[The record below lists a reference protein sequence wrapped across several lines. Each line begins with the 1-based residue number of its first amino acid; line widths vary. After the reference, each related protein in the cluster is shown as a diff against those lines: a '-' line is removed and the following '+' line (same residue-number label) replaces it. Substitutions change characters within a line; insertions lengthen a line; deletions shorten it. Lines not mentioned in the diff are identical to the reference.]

1 MQGKDIIKHDTKH
14 TNWAVVQR
22 HAWVRKENK
31 SSGNV
36 DRSSCEPVKLVSTKY
51 YRSTDSVRDVFDTDV
66 FREAGSGERSKG
78 FLTIN
83 NDGHYRVVSSGD
95 FIGLWEELTVNW
107 DIKEKTRAE
116 SQRIEL
122 ERREKRDRAE
132 ASLRASVPDIE
143 ANLKRAISNLLGATT
158 QHDIYINVNGDWDA
172 DMVEYTPRISGRVQ
186 LQLEDFQRLLETVYE
201 AQDALA

>member
-36 DRSSCEPVKLVSTKY
+36 DRSSCESVKLVSTKY
-51 YRSTDSVRDVFDTDV
+51 YRSTDSVRDVFDTAV

-95 FIGLWEELTVNW
+95 FIGLWDELTVNW

>member
-1 MQGKDIIKHDTKH
+1 MQGKDIIKHDTTH

-31 SSGNV
+31 SNGNV
-36 DRSSCEPVKLVSTKY
+36 DRSHCEPVKLVSTEY
-51 YRSTDSVRDVFDTDV
+51 YRNSDSVRDTLDTGVFQKA
-66 FREAGSGERSKG
+66 EAGNRSKG

-83 NDGHYRVVSSGD
+83 NDGHYRVVPAGD
-95 FIGLWEELTVNW
+95 FIGLWDELTVNW
-107 DIKEKTRAE
+107 AIKEKTREE

-158 QHDIYINVNGDWDA
+158 PQDIYISVNGDWDA
-172 DMVEYTPRISGRVQ
+172 EMTEYTPRISGRVQ

>member
-1 MQGKDIIKHDTKH
+1 MQGKDIIKHDTTH

-31 SSGNV
+31 SNGNV
-36 DRSSCEPVKLVSTKY
+36 DRSSCEPVKLVSTEY
-51 YRSTDSVRDVFDTDV
+51 YRNSDSVRDTLDTGVFQKA
-66 FREAGSGERSKG
+66 EAGNRSKG
-78 FLTIN
+78 FLTVN
-83 NDGHYRVVSSGD
+83 NDGHYRVVPAGD
-95 FIGLWEELTVNW
+95 FIGLWDELTVNW
-107 DIKEKTRAE
+107 AIKEKTREE

-158 QHDIYINVNGDWDA
+158 PQDIYISVNGDWDA
-172 DMVEYTPRISGRVQ
+172 EMTEYTPRISGRVQ